1 MPWTRRQLEAL
12 EAMGIPV
19 WARRGASGVTAAE
32 DPVPAGEG
40 EAMAAS
46 AAQAMPDTGAEALQP
61 PPQATR
67 ASDAVGDDV
76 ATLDWAALEQ
86 RVQSCHRCALA
97 EGRNRVVFGTGNR
110 EADWMFI
117 GEGPGAEEDR
127 QGLPFVGRA
136 GKLLDRMIEA
146 CGLRRET
153 VYIANVVKCRPPG
166 NRDPKPEEVAACAPY
181 LRRQIE
187 LVSPKVIVVLGRVAA
202 HALLHT
208 DRPLGRLRGAP
219 HLYDDTGIPMIVT
232 YHPAY
237 LLRNP
242 ADKRKAWE
250 DLKLAMKLAGSGS

>member
-19 WARRGASGVTAAE
+19 WVRREATGEAIRMEDAEAPASSVVQPEPLSAA
-32 DPVPAGEG
+32 VPADDG
-40 EAMAAS
+40 AVPAVAS
-46 AAQAMPDTGAEALQP
+46 AVVQDEDT
-61 PPQATR
+61 
-67 ASDAVGDDV
+67 V
-76 ATLDWAALEQ
+76 AGLDWAELER
-86 RVQSCHRCALA
+86 RVQDCHRCALA

-146 CGLRRET
+146 CGLSRET

-202 HALLHT
+202 HALLDT

-219 HLYDDTGIPMIVT
+219 HLYDDTGIPVIVT

-250 DLKLAMKLAGSGS
+250 DLKLAMKLAGSGP

>member
-1 MPWTRRQLEAL
+1 MPWTRRQLAAL
-12 EAMGIPV
+12 QAMGIPV
-19 WARRGASGVTAAE
+19 WQRRAQGESPTDTAVQDAVVE
-32 DPVPAGEG
+32 DPHAEPA
-40 EAMAAS
+40 APVSRAAS
-46 AAQAMPDTGAEALQP
+46 EAVPVPEQ
-61 PPQATR
+61 
-67 ASDAVGDDV
+67 VDDV
-76 ATLDWAALEQ
+76 ATLDWEALEA
-86 RVQSCHRCALA
+86 RVQSCRRCALA
-97 EGRNRVVFGTGNR
+97 EGRNRVVFGDGNR
-110 EADWMFI
+110 SADWMFI

-146 CGLRRET
+146 CGMQRGD

-187 LVSPKVIVVLGRVAA
+187 LVSPRVIVVLGRVAA
-202 HALLHT
+202 HALLDT
-208 DRPLGRLRGAP
+208 DSPLGRLRGAP

-250 DLKLAMKLAGSGS
+250 DLKLAMRLAGATP

>member
-1 MPWTRRQLEAL
+1 MPWTRRQLAAL
-12 EAMGIPV
+12 QAMGIPV
-19 WARRGASGVTAAE
+19 WARR
-32 DPVPAGEG
+32 D
-40 EAMAAS
+40 AS
-46 AAQAMPDTGAEALQP
+46 AAFPSTGTALEDQREADAA
-61 PPQATR
+61 ATVS
-67 ASDAVGDDV
+67 AAATAGPALPEAKAVTDDLEV
-76 ATLDWAALEQ
+76 AGLDWEALEQ
-86 RVQSCHRCALA
+86 RVSSCRRCVLA
-97 EGRNRVVFGTGNR
+97 ETRQRVVFGTGNR
-110 EADWMFI
+110 DADWMFI

-146 CGLRRET
+146 CGLRREA

-166 NRDPKPEEVAACAPY
+166 NRDPKAEEVAACAPW

-202 HALLHT
+202 HALLDT

-250 DLKLAMKLAGSGS
+250 DLKLAMRLAGSGP